1 MATVNHKR
9 TIQAAEVTA
18 FGGIDASSPCGDGG
32 VAADLK
38 NFKVLSDGSLC
49 RRSGF
54 ATLTSFEDAVRGA
67 GTFRDAEGSFILV
80 AEGTRLH
87 RISLPDGTVQS
98 ADGLFTGEGKVTFF
112 EHGGDVY
119 FLDGTEMYRYTGG
132 TAFEVCQGY
141 VPLYGVDWLGAN
153 SNNPVNE
160 PINLLSGKIRIRYA
174 TRQTIQT
181 LRFKI
186 KLASVDWAVLGNTPI
201 SLYGSTLSE
210 DGAMFSF
217 GTAIDAAAVLTLYAT
232 VDMSYYH
239 DAWLRSCTEVA
250 SYESFSASRTFLF
263 GGEDPSQIFVSRPV
277 DKASLAA
284 ARVAA
289 PNATALYFPKDGAMR
304 LENGLAVTAVDR
316 VGDRMMI
323 CSEGQTWVT
332 EELSKVDSTLTV
344 LPVRSLTQT
353 AGSRSVGGLSVIDGE
368 VPVTVSEGGVY
379 RWEIDTNLERRCS
392 FERISDGIAP
402 LLPEG
407 FATRARL
414 HYVRGED
421 TLWLY
426 DPEDPD
432 GRVFLYD
439 CAAKRWYSYVGI
451 PATRLLETDGRVGF
465 YDDNS
470 ISFFDEHRSTDLCTF
485 GEREIV
491 GYYRSRR
498 MDFGDGEAVK
508 RAVRVY
514 AESDLGD
521 GELTVGLADGGL
533 LDEVVFRGDGTG
545 MKSYSAKVTPRRFQR
560 VAVTLRATGGSPQ
573 RILGFCVHAR

>member
-9 TIQAAEVTA
+9 TIQAAEVTV

-32 VAADLK
+32 IAADLK

-54 ATLTSFEDAVRGA
+54 ATLASFEGAVRGA
-67 GTFRDAEGSFILV
+67 GTFRDAEGSFVLV

-98 ADGLFTGEGKVTFF
+98 ADGLFTGEGKITFF

-119 FLDGTEMYRYTGG
+119 FLDGTEMYHYLGG
-132 TAFEVCQGY
+132 VAFEVCQGY
-141 VPLYGVDWLGAN
+141 VPLYGTDWLGAN

-160 PINLLSGKIRIRYA
+160 PINLLSGKIRIRYSA
-174 TRQTIQT
+174 RQTIQT

-186 KLASVDWAVLGNTPI
+186 KLASVDRAVMGSTEK

-210 DGAMFSF
+210 DGMTFSF
-217 GTAIDAAAVLTLYAT
+217 STAFETTAALTLYAT

-239 DAWLRSCTEVA
+239 DAWLRSCTETA
-250 SYESFSASRTFLF
+250 SYDNFSSSRVALF

-277 DKASLAA
+277 DEVSLASAKA
-284 ARVAA
+284 AAS
-289 PNATALYFPKDGAMR
+289 NATALYFPKDGAMR
-304 LENGLAVTAVDR
+304 LENSLAVTAVDR
-316 VGDRMMI
+316 VGDRMII
-323 CSEGQTWVT
+323 CAEGQTWIT
-332 EELSKVDSTLTV
+332 EELSEVDPTLTV

-353 AGSRSVGGLSVIDGE
+353 AGCRSVGALSVIDGE
-368 VPVTVSEGGVY
+368 VPVTVSAGGVY

-392 FERISDGIAP
+392 FERISDGIAS

-426 DPEDPD
+426 DPEEPE

-439 CAAKRWYSYVGI
+439 CAAGRWYSYVGI
-451 PATRLLETDGRVGF
+451 SATRLLEADGRVGF
-465 YDDNS
+465 FGGNDLC
-470 ISFFDEHRSTDLCTF
+470 FFDEGRSTDLCAF

-498 MDFGDGEAVK
+498 MDFGDAEAVK

-521 GELTVGLADGGL
+521 GELALGLADGGL
-533 LDEVVFRGDGTG
+533 LDEVVFRGGGTG
-545 MKSYSAKVTPRRFQR
+545 MTSYSAKVTPRRFR
-560 VAVTLRATGGSPQ
+560 RASVTLRATGRSPQ
-573 RILGFCVHAR
+573 RILGFCVHVR